1 MIRKILPYI
10 LVFSCGFVEGQDAQ
24 FSQFYANPL
33 YHNPAFTGE
42 AGLTRFATTA
52 RNQWPDLTKGFTS
65 YTFSVDSPIGETN
78 NAVGVQVLRDDQFR
92 NLLTNSA
99 SVLFSKTLYSIK
111 EKHSLTLGSKVGWVF
126 QNYGDLSNLKFADQF
141 QATSSTISLSNS
153 NDPLSNFPLSKDIR
167 SWNYFDAS
175 FGAIWRF
182 SDQTESLPYTWAGFT
197 ANHLQQIFSN
207 RNAQNNNALKPLL
220 GLQFGRKTE
229 ININTPWENGRGN
242 EDKREE
248 SFSWTVFARKQGNN
262 YQLDAGINV
271 VCTPIILGAWYR
283 NMPINRFKG
292 KSQRD
297 ALVFIAGF
305 QYGHFLFE
313 YSRDATISTLSG
325 AVNGANEITIWYGL
339 DAFIDLGGNPRKRQ
353 LRCSN
358 F

>member
-1 MIRKILPYI
+1 MIIKLFPLLLMLTFG
-10 LVFSCGFVEGQDAQ
+10 LVKGQDAQ

-65 YTFSVDSPIGETN
+65 YTFSVDSPIGESNTSIGFQ
-78 NAVGVQVLRDDQFR
+78 ALRDDQFK

-99 SVLFSKTLYSIK
+99 SVLLSGRLPFETVDI
-111 EKHSLTLGSKVGWVF
+111 TFGSKVGWVF
-126 QNYGDLSNLKFADQF
+126 QNYGDLSNLKFVDQF
-141 QATSSTISLSNS
+141 QATSGSINLSNS
-153 NDPLSNFPLSKDIR
+153 NDPLSKQFR

-182 SDQTESLPYTWAGFT
+182 SNQMDKLPYTWAGFT
-197 ANHLQQIFSN
+197 ASHFLEQMFSN
-207 RNAQNNNALKPLL
+207 RNVQNNNILKPLF

-229 ININTPWENGRGN
+229 ININIPWENGLGN
-242 EDKREE
+242 DANREE

-271 VCTPIILGAWYR
+271 VCTPFILGAWYR
-283 NMPINRFKG
+283 NMPFNRFKG

-305 QYGHFLFE
+305 QYGRFLFE
-313 YSRDATISTLSG
+313 YSRDATVSSLSG

-339 DAFIDLGGNPRKRQ
+339 DAFIDIGSNSRKRQ